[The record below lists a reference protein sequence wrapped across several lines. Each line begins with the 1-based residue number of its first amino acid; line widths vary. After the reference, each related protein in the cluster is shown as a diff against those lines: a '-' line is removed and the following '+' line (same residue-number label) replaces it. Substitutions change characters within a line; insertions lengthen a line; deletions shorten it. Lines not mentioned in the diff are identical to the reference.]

1 MNTFKNIKEL
11 VSILYREEKL
21 LSEMFSKRKLL
32 HYKKSYALDI
42 VDNDESKINSLLEL
56 SVLRENDNCLEI
68 DDVFL
73 DFFEKILEVNEEINV
88 SFIDENITEIKER
101 IIYYLEVKNEKQ
113 KNNHLKFIKKT
124 FRKIGNIT
132 LRNVIDI
139 RRNIENTFKNEPNY
153 KVKKLKLKSLDEKRD
168 TIKKLIDKT
177 LSLINTEEITFF
189 EQAKDEE
196 LNQILI
202 DLKYNLSDCSHN
214 LIAIQ
219 KQIINFLNQIKHQGE
234 FLEKLRKIKYLK
246 DQLNRKPI
254 FKKFFPLKMT

>member
-101 IIYYLEVKNEKQ
+101 IIYYLEVKNEK
-113 KNNHLKFIKKT
+113 
-124 FRKIGNIT
+124 
-132 LRNVIDI
+132 
-139 RRNIENTFKNEPNY
+139 
-153 KVKKLKLKSLDEKRD
+153 
-168 TIKKLIDKT
+168 
-177 LSLINTEEITFF
+177 
-189 EQAKDEE
+189 
-196 LNQILI
+196 
-202 DLKYNLSDCSHN
+202 
-214 LIAIQ
+214 
-219 KQIINFLNQIKHQGE
+219 
-234 FLEKLRKIKYLK
+234 
-246 DQLNRKPI
+246 
-254 FKKFFPLKMT
+254 